1 MSVVQDLIDEMLTK
15 YEADLAATGF
25 RRKERY
31 EEPELLDTYEGVKMS
46 QLKIEYDKWLKYYNY
61 LASELALRR
70 GLVEA
75 MKREAKTVRSS
86 VYLRACAVKKL
97 TNEAA
102 RVAWTDCDRDNL
114 EVQLSMDRTNALS
127 RALEEL
133 RKAASKTMDRI
144 GRELYTQTGRQ
155 YHQDSGNN
163 KSGRPW
169 QGHKGVVDHTR
180 PQQQQPQQQ
189 QKPRQRPTPTRNRAP
204 DAGLEPYTKPRVEVP
219 EGGTPTRQKAPRGR
233 RPRHVPR
240 GRRPVKK
247 DPE

>member
-1 MSVVQDLIDEMLTK
+1 MSEVQALIDEMLTK

-31 EEPELLDTYEGVKMS
+31 EEPELLDTYEGVQMS
-46 QLKIEYDKWLKYYNY
+46 HLKIEYDKWLRYYNY

-75 MKREAKTVRSS
+75 MKREAKTVRAG

-102 RVAWTDCDRDNL
+102 RVAWTDCDKDNL

-169 QGHKGVVDHTR
+169 QGHKGVVDHTQPQR
-180 PQQQQPQQQ
+180 PQPASAR
-189 QKPRQRPTPTRNRAP
+189 KRTPDT
-204 DAGLEPYTKPRVEVP
+204 GLEPYTKPRVEVP
-219 EGGTPTRQKAPRGR
+219 EGGTPTLQKAPRGR
-233 RPRHVPR
+233 RPRHVPL
-240 GRRPVKK
+240 GRRQPKK
-247 DPE
+247 TP